1 MVNAGRILIITRGL
15 WSNLVNYEQLDLVSL
30 DGVAYLARQA
40 SVGVDP
46 STDLSMTYWQPF
58 GSVAGVATTTEPGL
72 VMPDG
77 ETIKIGE
84 GGLIYVDTSGLEYD
98 NTTSGLTAT
107 DVQSAIDEA
116 VALAKLVMG
125 GVAPLEKNSTASA
138 PHALNNLFFYDG
150 HLYKATAA
158 IAQGATITPGT
169 NCSQTTISAEIA
181 AINTN
186 KANKSTV
193 INQTLAAN
201 ATQITFTGLP
211 TTGDH
216 LIDFFTST
224 GIDYTSIDTSVSGQV
239 TLEFEAQAAAV
250 TVTCEIK
257 EG

>member
-77 ETIKIGE
+77 DTIKIGE
-84 GGLIYVDTSGLEYD
+84 GGLIYVDTLGLEYD
-98 NTTSGLTAT
+98 NTTSGLTAI

-138 PHALNNLFFYDG
+138 PHALDDLFFYDG

-158 IAQGATITPGT
+158 IAQGATIAPNT
-169 NCSQTTISAEIA
+169 NCSQTTVGAELKD
-181 AINTN
+181 
-186 KANKSTV
+186 KAKKPTILTS
-193 INQTLAAN
+193 TLAIG
-201 ATQITFTGLP
+201 ATSLVFTDNSIGNNSRIRVTTNPFSKGLEDAAQSG
-211 TTGDH
+211 TT
-216 LIDFFTST
+216 
-224 GIDYTSIDTSVSGQV
+224 V
-239 TLEFEAQAAAV
+239 TLTFEAQEVALSV
-250 TVTCEIK
+250 SLEVYND
-257 EG
+257 